1 MVVLE
6 DKLVEAYIKT
16 NTIFSITE
24 KQVNMYNCLL
34 KHFFKIILF

>member
-16 NTIFSITE
+16 NTILSITE
-24 KQVNMYNCLL
+24 KQVNMLKCLL
-34 KHFFKIILF
+34 THIF